1 VNEKEYFIKLII
13 ICAVITAQISVLCHA
28 AVFTEDDYSLL
39 RKKMVAEQIEARG
52 ISDKSVIAALN
63 KVPRHKFVPKNYRH
77 LSYAD
82 HPLPIGEG
90 QTISQPY
97 IVALMTEVIQPNK
110 KMKVLEIGTGSGYQA
125 AVLAELCAS
134 VYTIEIVETLGL
146 RAKLILKEMY
156 KNVKVKI
163 GDGYLGWPEEAPFD
177 AMIVTCAPKNIPEPL
192 AAQLKDGGKMV
203 IPVGGAGSQELV
215 VMTKK
220 EGRLIQKAIIPVR
233 FVPMVDIK
241 GKTY

>member
-1 VNEKEYFIKLII
+1 MNKKEYFIKLII
-13 ICAVITAQISVLCHA
+13 ICAIIAALISVLCHA
-28 AVFTEDDYSLL
+28 AVFTEDDYRLL

-52 ISDKSVIAALN
+52 ISDKNVIAALN
-63 KVPRHKFVPKNYRH
+63 KVPRHKFVPEKYRH
-77 LSYAD
+77 LAYAD

-125 AVLAELCAS
+125 AVLAELCGS
-134 VYTIEIVETLGL
+134 VYTIEIVEKLGL
-146 RAKLILKEMY
+146 RAKLILEEIY

-163 GDGYLGWPEEAPFD
+163 GNGYKGWSQEAPFD
-177 AMIVTCAPKNIPEPL
+177 AMIVTCAPTHVPEPL
-192 AAQLKDGGKMV
+192 VRQLKEEGKMV
-203 IPVGGAGSQELV
+203 IPVGSAGFQELV
-215 VMTKK
+215 VMIKK
-220 EGRLIQKAIIPVR
+220 EGRLIQRAIIPVR
-233 FVPMVDIK
+233 FVPMVDNK